1 MSTRFYYG
9 QLDYIDQLN
18 AMDDAITS
26 VVGHGAIL
34 RSGGADGVM
43 DNGAQL
49 MVDDGIVTAPGL
61 AVGTLNTGLYAVGSD
76 LYTSINGVNKFRLT
90 STGARVLGNLA
101 VDGSITGTFT
111 GTFSGNAATATQLQT
126 ARTIQ
131 ISNNVTGSAS
141 FDGSANINISATV
154 VKLGTARTIQL
165 SGDSTGSASFDGS
178 ANINIATTLPTTANA
193 LKARAGASTALFSG
207 GQISI
212 NTSTTVNITAVSCV
226 FMDYTNRLEPVA
238 SVGSFGPF
246 NAVAVTN
253 IATTPITYIGVNSS
267 GTLVQQTTP
276 FTATQR
282 RTIVQLGAAIHSNNV
297 SINAVN
303 QITAPGGQILNQV
316 QDFINAIGPLNVS
329 GNVMSA
335 NGANLNVN
343 KSLGTIFKY
352 GSNFPTS
359 STDPHQ
365 LTIAA
370 GTAITFRY
378 RTQTSVETADTT
390 SIAPTQYDNAGT
402 LTAVGT
408 NNFSV
413 QRIYIFQSGLVRLQ
427 YGQAIYST
435 MANALAGIASESFVT
450 ESNIAGNGIAL
461 AYLVVKGNATDLSDP
476 AQAKFVQLSKF
487 GASSV
492 SATNSLTA
500 ADLITIL
507 GYTPANAASPTL
519 TGTTSV
525 ETLSFNG
532 TGRRILGDFSNANH
546 LNRVLV
552 QTSTTDSTTAFGI
565 IPNGTATTSV
575 TNIYNNSNATA
586 ASVLQIGCNASS
598 TFISSTFTG
607 GGSAVPMIFNTNGVE
622 RFRIHASTSRFQAD
636 FSNATVANRLFFQS
650 LTTNGSTV
658 VGAMPNGTSTGAS
671 YAAYNG
677 TDPDNASLISIN
689 ITNTAASLSSVKNG
703 TGTPLPLVFNI
714 NGTNRITLPVA
725 ENRIQGNFSTG
736 AASTLLMFQDQTAG
750 NLTSVGAVT
759 GASSGLAQFA
769 SYNSNA
775 PDNAGF
781 LRMGIDGTAAYI
793 ISDRTGSG
801 TYLPL
806 FVSTNGTERFR
817 VDTSGNIL
825 FGTTNS
831 GDPVAVRVNG
841 IRFEQANKV
850 FNLRSGGTCEFGA
863 SGTTGNHITFFTDNG
878 SAAVQAG
885 VISSN
890 GNTTTYGTGS
900 DYRLKDDIEPMV
912 NALESIKQILFR
924 TWRWKG
930 NGLVGEGVIA
940 HELQNISV
948 PINSA
953 VIGDKDAL
961 GDNDSPILQQVDYS
975 KLVPRIG
982 CAVQELSVLLEQ
994 ALARITVLEN
1004 QGT

>member
-49 MVDDGIVTAPGL
+49 MVDDGTVSAPGL
-61 AVGTLNTGLYAVGSD
+61 GVGSLVSGLYASGFEVH
-76 LYTSINGVNKFRLT
+76 TTINGVNKFRVT
-90 STGARVLGNLA
+90 ATGARVLGDLD
-101 VDGSITGTFT
+101 VDGNITGTFT
-111 GTFSGNAATATQLQT
+111 GTFMGNAATATKLQT
-126 ARTIQ
+126 ARTIALDGDA
-131 ISNNVTGSAS
+131 TGSTS
-141 FDGSANINISATV
+141 FDGSANVTITTTV
-154 VKLGTARTIQL
+154 VKLSTPRTIQI
-165 SGDSTGSASFDGS
+165 SGDTTGSASFDGS
-178 ANINIATTLPTTANA
+178 ANINIATTIPATAAA
-193 LKARAGASTALFSG
+193 LKAREGASSSLFSG

-238 SVGSFGPF
+238 SVGNFGPF

-253 IATTPITYIGVNSS
+253 IATTPITYIGINSS

-282 RTIVQLGAAIHSNNV
+282 RTIVQLGAAIHSNNI

-303 QITAPGGQILNQV
+303 QITAPGGQVLNQV
-316 QDFINAIGPLNVS
+316 QDFINAIGPLNIS

-352 GSNFPTS
+352 GSNFPAS

-402 LTAVGT
+402 LTAVGS

-413 QRIYIFQSGLVRLQ
+413 QRIFIFQSGLVRLQ
-427 YGQAIYST
+427 YGQAIYSS

-476 AQAKFVQLSKF
+476 AQAKFIQLSKF

-500 ADLITIL
+500 ADLIAIL
-507 GYTPANAASPTL
+507 GYTPANTDNPTL

-532 TGRRILGDFSNANH
+532 ASRRILGDFTNAT
-546 LNRVLV
+546 LV
-552 QTSTTDSTTAFGI
+552 SQTLIQTSTTNGVTNLGL
-565 IPNGTATTSV
+565 IPNGTSQQSQISAYSNSTPTNSSSV
-575 TNIYNNSNATA
+575 RIGTN
-586 ASVLQIGCNASS
+586 ASGAYIVADKHGSGSYLPLQILV
-598 TFISSTFTG
+598 G
-607 GGSAVPMIFNTNGVE
+607 GAE
-622 RFRIHASTSRFQAD
+622 RFRLHNTNNRLQAD
-636 FSNATVANRLFFQS
+636 FSNATVASRLFFQS

-658 VGAMPNGTSTGAS
+658 VGAMPNGSSTVAS

-677 TDPDNASLISIN
+677 TDPDNAALVSIN
-689 ITNTAASLSSVKNG
+689 ISNTTASLSSVKNG

-736 AASTLLMFQDQTAG
+736 ATSTLLMFQDQTAG
-750 NLTSVGAVT
+750 NLTSVGVLPN
-759 GASSGLAQFA
+759 ASSGLAQYTSF
-769 SYNSNA
+769 NSNA
-775 PDNAGF
+775 PDNCGF
-781 LRMGIDGTAAYI
+781 LRVGIDASSAFVR
-793 ISDRTGSG
+793 SSKTGSG

-806 FVSTNGTERFR
+806 IFTTSDIETFR
-817 VDTSGNIL
+817 LDTSGNLL

-831 GDPVAVRVNG
+831 GDPVSVRING

-850 FNLRSGGTCEFGA
+850 FNLRSGGTCEFGT

-924 TWRWKG
+924 TWRWKS

-940 HELQNISV
+940 HELQNITV

-953 VIGDKDAL
+953 VIGNKDAI

-994 ALARITVLEN
+994 ALARIAVLEN
-1004 QGT
+1004 QGA